1 MSENYNYTIGLI
13 INHDKLKEL
22 IFNHIDDGFKN
33 KINADYIKN
42 DVLDEI
48 NNTIINDIQKNIIE
62 NYTKKLNEIIS
73 TNTNICD
80 DIICYIINKYLID
93 NKELKIYKLQKK
105 NKLFTS
111 IYRTDWKY
119 KNILY
124 FDIFKTKYIIGF
136 ELKKEENNFD
146 YLEIILKEFFPN
158 NEIKLFEIPK

>member
-22 IFNHIDDGFKN
+22 ILNHIDDFKN

-48 NNTIINDIQKNIIE
+48 NNTIINDIQKKIIE

-80 DIICYIINKYLID
+80 DIICYIIQKFIINNKQ
-93 NKELKIYKLQKK
+93 LKIYKLQKK

-111 IYRTDWKY
+111 VYTNGWKY
-119 KNILY
+119 KNIVY

-136 ELKKEENNFD
+136 EIEKDENNIDCLENIIKD
-146 YLEIILKEFFPN
+146 YFPN
-158 NEIKLFEIPK
+158 NQIKLFEIPK